1 MHRPTLVKFSP
12 PQCWNR
18 SDASV
23 KVTFWNCFYAIG
35 GHAHSPVPFVCCKRA
50 VSLSHNNGR
59 LNRLITLNNGGWAR
73 LSSEIGYVTSTSAQ
87 RHVVFASPSC
97 SSLAACWRHR
107 AGPSPATR
115 WHAQR
120 STLKQDIVPIAAKR
134 YASRPFHYFK
144 VRIHNATG
152 CTTRCKVK
160 RRDSGRATILKQ
172 GGVRDTQV
180 Y

>member
-1 MHRPTLVKFSP
+1 MHRPTLIKFSP

-23 KVTFWNCFYAIG
+23 KVTFWNCFNAVG

-87 RHVVFASPSC
+87 RHVVFASHHAVRSPPADVIG
-97 SSLAACWRHR
+97 LA
-107 AGPSPATR
+107 PPATR

-120 STLKQDIVPIAAKR
+120 STLKQDIAPIAAKR

-152 CTTRCKVK
+152 CTTRCKV
-160 RRDSGRATILKQ
+160 
-172 GGVRDTQV
+172 
-180 Y
+180 